1 VHIRLI
7 KKHQEIYFFY
17 FGIYISQFYPHL
29 QNSPSGFMSAAWFP
43 GVFKRT
49 RGLPV
54 PHFMPS
60 QRILGSVGIVHF
72 SMGAGGYCFMFYCVY
87 VHCM

>member
-1 VHIRLI
+1 
-7 KKHQEIYFFY
+7 
-17 FGIYISQFYPHL
+17 
-29 QNSPSGFMSAAWFP
+29 MSAAWFP
-43 GVFKRT
+43 GVLKWT
-49 RGLPV
+49 GGLPV

-60 QRILGSVGIVHF
+60 QRIVGSVGIIHF